1 MKTPKFWMTDG
12 ILPRVLAPLGW
23 IYGAVTQWRIKF
35 GKPYRCGVK
44 VICVGNI
51 TAGGVGKTPVAIAL
65 AQKEMAAGRRV
76 FFVTR
81 GYKGKL
87 KNILVDLN
95 KHTPEETGD
104 AARLLAR
111 VAPTVIAPKRDI
123 GAKMAVEMGA
133 EVIIMDDGFQNP
145 RLYKDESWLVF
156 DGTVGIGNGRII
168 PAGPLRESLADG
180 EKRAQHII
188 IMGEDKTGLAK
199 HCSLPVCFG
208 RLEAEPCEIPSRRVL
223 AFAGIGHPEKFY
235 QTLRGQGFDVVQT
248 RDFPDHYAYAAADIE
263 ELQRVAAADGLA
275 LVTTEK
281 DFVKLGALGEG
292 VYCLK
297 VRAVI
302 KG

>member
-12 ILPRVLAPLGW
+12 ILPRMLMPLGW
-23 IYGAVTQWRIKF
+23 IYGLATQWRIRH
-35 GKPYRCGVK
+35 GVPYRCGVK

-65 AQKEMAAGRRV
+65 AEKEIAAGKKV

-87 KNILVDLN
+87 KNILVNLN
-95 KHTPEETGD
+95 KHSPEETGD
-104 AARLLAR
+104 EARLLAR
-111 VAPTVIAPKRDI
+111 VAPTIIAPKRDI
-123 GAKMAVEMGA
+123 GAKMAVKLGA

-168 PAGPLRESLADG
+168 PAGPLRETLESG
-180 EKRAQHII
+180 EKRADHII
-188 IMGEDKTGLAK
+188 IMGEDKTGLAEK
-199 HCSLPVCFG
+199 CSLPVYFG
-208 RLEAEPCEIPSRRVL
+208 RLEAEPCEISTRRVL

-235 QTLRGQGFDVVQT
+235 ETLRGQGVDVVRT
-248 RDFPDHYAYAAADIE
+248 KDFPDHYAYSAADIE
-263 ELQRVAAADGLA
+263 ELRRMAAADGLA
-275 LVTTEK
+275 LITTEK
-281 DFVKLGALGEG
+281 DFVKLGEMSEG